1 MLRYLQFLLK
11 MKKIILFGATGSIG
25 TQTLDIIRENSDE
38 FCLIA
43 FAFGHNVSL
52 AQQIIDEFKPI
63 LVASSF
69 PEALAKLSGA
79 RTTCHI
85 CELLEIQDDNL
96 IVVNALV
103 GSVGLIP
110 TMATLAKGL
119 PLLLAN
125 KESLVMAGPLVKSYI
140 EKGVTL
146 IPIDSEHSALWD
158 LNRTYGDEISNL
170 YITASGGALRSYPLE
185 TIASAKK
192 EEVLKHP
199 NWQMGAKITVDSAT
213 MMNKVFEVW
222 EAHYLFNY
230 DLPHL
235 HALIDEKSLVHALVE
250 LKDGRV
256 YAHVAKNDMHL
267 PIEYALKF
275 PNSPSYNEC
284 HLCFQSI
291 SEAINYSGL
300 KELDLKRYP
309 LFKLTKQ
316 DLKEKPFYSVIAN
329 AANEA
334 LVMQFLNDKI
344 TYGKI
349 RTMIFKMLEKY
360 QNLEAPYDLEHIL
373 QINEFIKEEVL
384 KQC

>member
-1 MLRYLQFLLK
+1 

-25 TQTLDIIRENSDE
+25 NQTLDIIRKHPTE
-38 FCLIA
+38 FKLVA
-43 FAFGHNVSL
+43 FAFGHNTKL
-52 AQQIIDEFKPI
+52 AQEIIDEFKPQ

-69 PEALAKLSGA
+69 NDALAQIKGVS
-79 RTTCHI
+79 TTNCLTD
-85 CELLEIQDDNL
+85 LLAIDEENL
-96 IVVNALV
+96 VVVNALV

-110 TMATLAKGL
+110 TMKTLEKGL

-125 KESLVMAGPLVKSYI
+125 KESLVMAGPLVRTYL
-140 EKGVTL
+140 EKGATI

-158 LNRTYGDEISNL
+158 LIKTHGASIKNF

-185 TIASAKK
+185 KIPLATKS
-192 EEVLKHP
+192 EVLNHP

-222 EAHYLFNY
+222 EAHFLFNY
-230 DLPHL
+230 ELDQI
-235 HALIDEKSLVHALVE
+235 HALVDEKSIVHALVE
-250 LKDGRV
+250 LEDGCV

-284 HLCFQSI
+284 KLCFNSLD
-291 SEAINYSGL
+291 EAKNYFAL
-300 KELDLKRYP
+300 KELDLTRYP
-309 LFKLTKQ
+309 LFQLTKQ
-316 DLKEKPFYSVIAN
+316 DLKQKPFYSVVAN

-334 LVMQFLNDKI
+334 LVEAFLSNQI
-344 TYGKI
+344 AYGDI
-349 RTMIFKMLEKY
+349 SNTIFKMLEKY
-360 QNLEAPYDLEHIL
+360 QDLDAPYDLEHIL
-373 QINEFIKEEVL
+373 QVNEFIKEEVL